1 MILESP
7 LLRGLFFIWRTGR
20 ANGSAQ
26 ARTRRPGMGGS
37 GEDAGARAD
46 RVSKPGLRSSQ
57 SFGLRQAPVC
67 FGFGIVVRLGRSRM
81 PCHDSRRSKK
91 HIFQIRLRDELPVLR
106 IQCVE
111 SGVVAVVACRMLL
124 AGMLLAG
131 MLLTGMLLTGDY
143 GPLLR
148 VGRCRR
154 EVVARCCRREIVARC
169 CRREVVARCCVP
181 VVAG

>member
-1 MILESP
+1 M
-7 LLRGLFFIWRTGR
+7 
-20 ANGSAQ
+20 
-26 ARTRRPGMGGS
+26 
-37 GEDAGARAD
+37 
-46 RVSKPGLRSSQ
+46 
-57 SFGLRQAPVC
+57 
-67 FGFGIVVRLGRSRM
+67 GRSRM

-106 IQCVE
+106 VQCVE

-131 MLLTGMLLTGDY
+131 MLLAGMLLTGMLLTGMLLAGMLLAGDY

-148 VGRCRR
+148 VGHCRR

-169 CRREVVARCCVP
+169 CRREVVPRCYMP

>member
-7 LLRGLFFIWRTGR
+7 LLRGLFFIWRAGR

-26 ARTRRPGMGGS
+26 VRTRRPEHGRIERACGSASRS
-37 GEDAGARAD
+37 GEHGGARAD

-106 IQCVE
+106 VQCVE

-124 AGMLLAG
+124 AGMLL
-131 MLLTGMLLTGDY
+131 TGDY

-148 VGRCRR
+148 AGRCRR
-154 EVVARCCRREIVARC
+154 EVVARCCRRE
-169 CRREVVARCCVP
+169 VVARCYMP

>member
-7 LLRGLFFIWRTGR
+7 LLRGLFFIWRAGR

-37 GEDAGARAD
+37 GEHGGARAD

-91 HIFQIRLRDELPVLR
+91 HIFQTRLRDELPVLR
-106 IQCVE
+106 VQCVE
-111 SGVVAVVACRMLL
+111 SGVVAVAACRMLL
-124 AGMLLAG
+124 A
-131 MLLTGMLLTGDY
+131 GMLLTGDY

-154 EVVARCCRREIVARC
+154 EVVARCCRREIVPRC
-169 CRREVVARCCVP
+169 YMP
-181 VVAG
+181 VVAD

>member
-1 MILESP
+1 
-7 LLRGLFFIWRTGR
+7 
-20 ANGSAQ
+20 
-26 ARTRRPGMGGS
+26 
-37 GEDAGARAD
+37 
-46 RVSKPGLRSSQ
+46 
-57 SFGLRQAPVC
+57 
-67 FGFGIVVRLGRSRM
+67 M

-106 IQCVE
+106 VQCVE

-154 EVVARCCRREIVARC
+154 EVVPRCYM
-169 CRREVVARCCVP
+169 P

>member
-106 IQCVE
+106 VQCVE
-111 SGVVAVVACRMLL
+111 SGVVAVAACRMLL

-131 MLLTGMLLTGDY
+131 DY

-148 VGRCRR
+148 VG
-154 EVVARCCRREIVARC
+154 CCRREIVARC
-169 CRREVVARCCVP
+169 CRREVVPRCYMP